1 MLNTKGTMDDVNDEV
16 KELLHYIGGDSPKSD
31 LTKML
36 DEEVDSV
43 KSNKK
48 WRREFMTLLMRDNE
62 NKLLGKY
69 MLLIDRVKN
78 LDINDAKIAAKILGI
93 TEQQIYEI
101 KDYIAEHP
109 EMDEVDLAEHIAYWL
124 DLD

>member
-48 WRREFMTLLMRDNE
+48 LRREFMTLLMRDNE
-62 NKLLGKY
+62 NKLLGK
-69 MLLIDRVKN
+69 
-78 LDINDAKIAAKILGI
+78 
-93 TEQQIYEI
+93 
-101 KDYIAEHP
+101 
-109 EMDEVDLAEHIAYWL
+109 
-124 DLD
+124 

>member
-48 WRREFMTLLMRDNE
+48 WRRESLKQISRGQPR
-62 NKLLGKY
+62 NKGHSKQT
-69 MLLIDRVKN
+69 I
-78 LDINDAKIAAKILGI
+78 
-93 TEQQIYEI
+93 
-101 KDYIAEHP
+101 
-109 EMDEVDLAEHIAYWL
+109 
-124 DLD
+124 